1 MNLNELLRLSVQ
13 KIFPY
18 PNVEVANWTEVIIY
32 AIQLG
37 LTLLLLFLL
46 ASYQKM
52 VINDT
57 DQCDMNMVS
66 KNLNAHDLMSPQVI
80 VAKENTN
87 AEQISARLLAGEFNG
102 VPVVDD
108 KGAVIGIVT
117 ALDILRA
124 LQGDKKL
131 NTMLARDIM
140 TPNPSTVKKDTPIE
154 EIIRIIVEKEIVLVP
169 VVEDNKKLIGVV
181 ARLDILREKLNE
193 GFITIEKR
201 EAVSRT

>member
-1 MNLNELLRLSVQ
+1 
-13 KIFPY
+13 
-18 PNVEVANWTEVIIY
+18 
-32 AIQLG
+32 
-37 LTLLLLFLL
+37 
-46 ASYQKM
+46 
-52 VINDT
+52 
-57 DQCDMNMVS
+57 
-66 KNLNAHDLMSPQVI
+66 MSPQVV

-108 KGAVIGIVT
+108 NGAVVGIVT
-117 ALDILRA
+117 ALDILKA
-124 LQGDKKL
+124 MQDGNKKL

-154 EIIRIIVEKEIVLVP
+154 EIIRILVEKEIVLVP
-169 VVEDNKKLIGVV
+169 VVEGNNNKLIGVV

-201 EAVSRT
+201 EALSRT